1 MFLATAGTKTADTM
15 KLFVKLKLIIAV
27 KKCNLRNEDKLQI
40 IKILLTHNLEKS
52 LPLILQSLGVAE
64 AIIKLFS
71 Q

>member
-1 MFLATAGTKTADTM
+1 M
-15 KLFVKLKLIIAV
+15 KLIIKIKLIIAV
-27 KKCNLRNEDKLQI
+27 KKCDLPKEDKSQI
-40 IKILLTHNLEKS
+40 IKILLTHNIEKS

>member
-1 MFLATAGTKTADTM
+1 M
-15 KLFVKLKLIIAV
+15 KLITKIKLIIAV
-27 KKCNLRNEDKLQI
+27 KKCNLSKENKSQI
-40 IKILLTHNLEKS
+40 IKILLTNNIEKS

>member
-1 MFLATAGTKTADTM
+1 MNFFTKI
-15 KLFVKLKLIIAV
+15 KLVIAV
-27 KKCNLRNEDKLQI
+27 KKSDLSKEDKSQI

-64 AIIKLFS
+64 AIIKIFS